1 MDPKFFR
8 QYSDLISEAEAAPI
22 VDDEWFKNGA
32 FQTSKKPIPV
42 PYTIADIDGVTKTLE
57 GPVPHKAGHYIMGP
71 GPKGEF
77 WPLDP
82 ENFHSKYDD
91 NGDGTGTPKGGVT
104 KLAKLAD
111 HDGVIHATWGDL
123 NYKAGEDVIVRHGPG
138 DYGPVKKDI
147 FADTYQTQ

>member
-1 MDPKFFR
+1 MREFINVVTESTN
-8 QYSDLISEAEAAPI
+8 QIT
-22 VDDEWFKNGA
+22 DEWFKQGS
-32 FQTSKKPIPV
+32 FETFKKPIPV
-42 PYTIADIDGVTKTLE
+42 AYTVADSDGVTKTLE

-71 GPKGEF
+71 GAKGEF

-82 ENFHSKYDD
+82 DNFHSKYDD
-91 NGDGTGTPKGGVT
+91 NGDGTATPKGGVT

-123 NYKAGEDVIVRHGPG
+123 AYTKGNDYIVRHGPG

-147 FADTYQTQ
+147 FFKTYDTSNIK

>member
-1 MDPKFFR
+1 MKTLR
-8 QYSDLISEAEAAPI
+8 EYINLIEGKI
-22 VDDEWFKNGA
+22 DDSWFKDGS
-32 FQTSKKPIPV
+32 FKTFKKPIPV
-42 PYTIADIDGVTKTLE
+42 PYTIADSDGVTKTLE

-77 WPLDP
+77 WPIDP
-82 ENFHSKYDD
+82 DNFHSKYDD

-123 NYKAGEDVIVRHGPG
+123 NYTAGNDYIVRHGEG

-147 FADTYQTQ
+147 FKQTYDTTNE